1 MSSVQNGS
9 FIAMMDTSATSSH
22 VSCPSGRTPWG
33 WMKSFIS
40 SDRCMAQKSLE
51 KAE

>member
-1 MSSVQNGS
+1 MSSVRNGS
-9 FIAMMDTSATSSH
+9 IIAMMNTFATSSH
-22 VSCPSGRTPWG
+22 VSCPGGRTPWG

-40 SDRCMAQKSLE
+40 SDGCTAQKSPE